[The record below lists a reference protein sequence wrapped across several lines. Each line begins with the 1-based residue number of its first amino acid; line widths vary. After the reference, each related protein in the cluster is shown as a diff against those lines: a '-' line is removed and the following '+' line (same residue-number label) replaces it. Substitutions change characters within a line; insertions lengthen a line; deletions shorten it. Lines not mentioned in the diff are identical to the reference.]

1 MPLIILG
8 IILVVIGLYFIG
20 VYNNFQVTL
29 TRIQAAY
36 QEIGNQLK
44 RQANLI
50 PNLIESTKGYMA
62 HEKGIFESLTKA
74 REAILTASKD
84 SSKLKTAT
92 DALEKVMPQMTAIL
106 ESNPE
111 LKANEVVGKLMNE
124 LRDTSDKL
132 LYARR
137 GLIDLVA
144 DFNAKLLTFPSNLIA
159 NLFNFKPQPGLEIPT
174 TGSHVT
180 VSET

>member
-8 IILVVIGLYFIG
+8 IILVVIGLYVIG
-20 VYNNFQVTL
+20 IYNTFQVTL

-44 RQANLI
+44 RQACLI
-50 PNLIESTKGYMA
+50 PNLIESTKGYMT
-62 HEKGIFESLTKA
+62 HEKGIFDSLTKA
-74 REAILTASKD
+74 REAILTATKD
-84 SSKLKTAT
+84 TTKLTSAT
-92 DALEKVMPQMTAIL
+92 EALEKVMPQMTAIL

-111 LKANEVVGKLMNE
+111 LKANEVVTKLMDE

-144 DFNAKLLTFPSNLIA
+144 DFNAKLLTFPSSLIA
-159 NLFNFKPQPGLEIPT
+159 NLFGFKSQPGLELPT
-174 TGSHVT
+174 
-180 VSET
+180 SEPEISVKL